1 LGGGGGHIQ
10 LYCRGGEG
18 RLLIIGYDMK
28 YRGKGEERKQSAT
41 EGRREENG
49 TRKEHDEEK
58 K

>member
-1 LGGGGGHIQ
+1 LGGGEDIFN
-10 LYCRGGEG
+10 YRGGEA